1 MNDLRTQWTTWNN
14 VQLIESGILEIGD
27 GYRAKNSEMGLVGLP
42 FARAGNIDNGF
53 HFEDA
58 DLLDEMNVPKAGSKI
73 SRPGDVVF
81 TSKGTVGRFAFVR
94 PETKKFVY
102 SPQLCYWRIKDSSI
116 IDPRF
121 LFYWMH
127 GRDFTTQV
135 HQVKGLTD
143 MADYVSLGDQRRMK
157 ITAPPLPAQR
167 KIASILS
174 AYDDLSENNTRRIAI
189 LEEMAQ
195 SLYREWFVHFRFPGH
210 EKKRLVESGLGLIP
224 EGWEVVK
231 LGDIADI
238 NVSNTQKGKEPAE
251 INYVDIASVS
261 IGHIDKVETIAF
273 VDAPGRARRIVKHG
287 DIIWSTVRPN
297 RRSYSIILDPP
308 MNMIVSTGF
317 AVITANKTP
326 YSYLYYALTTDDFVG
341 YLTNHATGSAYP
353 AVNSGDFQNALVL
366 QPPSTLLDI
375 FHNIIAKLLAQ
386 KQNLFRRNDNLRQT
400 CDLLLPKLISG
411 EVDVEGL
418 NIHIEGGTY
427 ESHGNKLPEISSG
440 DETVHYSDLSA
451 HV

>member
-1 MNDLRTQWTTWNN
+1 MTTLVTNTNWER
-14 VQLIESGILEIGD
+14 VPIESAYLGLYDGPHATPKPAATGPVFLGIKNITEDGRLDLSEI
-27 GYRAKNSEMGLVGLP
+27 RHIAE
-42 FARAGNIDNGF
+42 
-53 HFEDA
+53 EDFPNWTKRV
-58 DLLDEMNVPKAGSKI
+58 MPQ
-73 SRPGDVVF
+73 PGDIV
-81 TSKGTVGRFAFVR
+81 
-94 PETKKFVY
+94 FVY
-102 SPQLCYWRIKDSSI
+102 EATLNRYAIIPQGFRGCLGRRLALIRPNFKKVDA
-116 IDPRF
+116 RF
-121 LFYWMH
+121 LFYYFFGEDW
-127 GRDFTTQV
+127 RTTISKNTLSGSTV
-135 HQVKGLTD
+135 DRIPLTTFPSFKI
-143 MADYVSLGDQRRMK
+143 SL
-157 ITAPPLPAQR
+157 PPLPIQR

-174 AYDDLSENNTRRIAI
+174 AYDDLIENNTRRIAI

-210 EKKRLVESGLGLIP
+210 EKKRLVESELGLIP

-238 NVSNTQKGKEPAE
+238 NVSNIQKSKEPAE

-261 IGHIDKVETIAF
+261 IGHIDKVEILAF

-353 AVNSGDFQNALVL
+353 AVNSGDFQNAFNLL
-366 QPPSTLLDI
+366 PPSQLLDA
-375 FHNIIAKLLAQ
+375 FHNIVEKLLAQ
-386 KQNLFRRNDNLRQT
+386 KQNLFRRNDNLRKT
-400 CDLLLPKLISG
+400 RDLLLPKLISG

-418 NIHIEGGTY
+418 DIHIEGGTY
-427 ESHGNKLPEISSG
+427 ESSREPIPS
-440 DETVHYSDLSA
+440 LS
-451 HV
+451 

>member
-1 MNDLRTQWTTWNN
+1 MKQIVRNN
-14 VQLIESGILEIGD
+14 WVPKRLNELGFVGRGRSRNRPRDDASLYGGAYPFIQTGD
-27 GYRAKNSEMGLVGLP
+27 VKA
-42 FARAGNIDNGF
+42 
-53 HFEDA
+53 A
-58 DLLDEMNVPKAGSKI
+58 DLYITNFTQTYNEKGLAQSKLWKPDTLFITIAANITETAILKMAACFPDSIVGFVPFPDVAEVRFVKYYIDSIKLRMQNV
-73 SRPGDVVF
+73 
-81 TSKGTVGRFAFVR
+81 SKGTTQDNLSLDKLLTF
-94 PETKKFVY
+94 
-102 SPQLCYWRIKDSSI
+102 D
-116 IDPRF
+116 F
-121 LFYWMH
+121 L
-127 GRDFTTQV
+127 TPSL
-135 HQVKGLTD
+135 LT
-143 MADYVSLGDQRRMK
+143 
-157 ITAPPLPAQR
+157 QR

-174 AYDDLSENNTRRIAI
+174 AYDDLIENNTRRIAI

-210 EKKRLVESGLGLIP
+210 EKKRLVESELGLIP

-238 NVSNTQKGKEPAE
+238 NVSNIQKSKEPAE

-261 IGHIDKVETIAF
+261 IGHIDKVEILAF

-353 AVNSGDFQNALVL
+353 AVNSGDFQNAFNLL
-366 QPPSTLLDI
+366 PPSQLLDA
-375 FHNIIAKLLAQ
+375 FHNIVEKLLAQ
-386 KQNLFRRNDNLRQT
+386 KQNLFRRNDNLRKT
-400 CDLLLPKLISG
+400 RDLLLPKLISG

-418 NIHIEGGTY
+418 DIHIEGGTY
-427 ESHGNKLPEISSG
+427 ESSREPIPS
-440 DETVHYSDLSA
+440 LS
-451 HV
+451 

>member
-1 MNDLRTQWTTWNN
+1 M
-14 VQLIESGILEIGD
+14 
-27 GYRAKNSEMGLVGLP
+27 Y
-42 FARAGNIDNGF
+42 
-53 HFEDA
+53 
-58 DLLDEMNVPKAGSKI
+58 KI
-73 SRPGDVVF
+73 SADWKPKKLYELGFVGRGRSRHRPRDDASLYGGMYPFIQTGDVKATDLYISKYTQTYNEKGLDQSKLWKPGTLCITIAANIAETAILKIAACFPDSIVGF
-81 TSKGTVGRFAFVR
+81 VPFPDVSDVRFVKYYIDTIKLSMQNVSKGTTQDNLSLDKLSTF
-94 PETKKFVY
+94 
-102 SPQLCYWRIKDSSI
+102 D
-116 IDPRF
+116 F
-121 LFYWMH
+121 L
-127 GRDFTTQV
+127 TP
-135 HQVKGLTD
+135 
-143 MADYVSLGDQRRMK
+143 SLS
-157 ITAPPLPAQR
+157 TQR

-174 AYDDLSENNTRRIAI
+174 AYDDLIENNTRRIAI
-189 LEEMAQ
+189 LQEMAQ

-210 EKKRLVESGLGLIP
+210 EKKRLVESELGLIP

-238 NVSNTQKGKEPAE
+238 NVSNIQKGKEPAE

-400 CDLLLPKLISG
+400 RDLLLPKLISG
-411 EVDVEGL
+411 EVNVEGL
-418 NIHIEGGTY
+418 NIHVEGGTY

-451 HV
+451 HA